1 MVRQLV
7 LGAMFAVLP
16 LALAAESAMAETS
29 EERGLA
35 IAVEADSRGVGFIDS
50 KSSMEMILRNKRG
63 DESRRKLR
71 VKTLEKQGD
80 GDMSLTIFDTPRD
93 QKGTAL
99 LTHTHKD
106 RSDDQWLYLPALK
119 RVKKIASKNKS
130 GPFVGSEFAFEDMSA
145 QEVEKY
151 KYKWLRDET
160 LEGQECFVI
169 ERYPVD
175 KNSGYTRHVAW
186 IDKAEYRTIQVEF
199 YDRKKSLL
207 KTLKMTEYAKFKDK
221 FWQPLN
227 LSMQNHQT
235 GKSTELLMSNVSY
248 QTGLKESD
256 FSKNSLK
263 RAR

>member
-1 MVRQLV
+1 
-7 LGAMFAVLP
+7 
-16 LALAAESAMAETS
+16 
-29 EERGLA
+29 
-35 IAVEADSRGVGFIDS
+35 
-50 KSSMEMILRNKRG
+50 MILRNKRG

>member
-1 MVRQLV
+1 MEREMIRQLV
-7 LGAMFAVLP
+7 LGLMFAVLP
-16 LALAAESAMAETS
+16 VSALAESP

-35 IAVEADSRGVGFIDS
+35 IAKEADEKGKGYVDS
-50 KSSMEMILRNKRG
+50 FSTMEMILRNKRG
-63 DESRRKLR
+63 DESRRRLR
-71 VKTLEKQGD
+71 VKSLENQAD
-80 GDMSLTIFDTPRD
+80 GDMSLTIFDTPKD

-99 LTHTHKD
+99 LTHSHKD

-130 GPFVGSEFAFEDMSA
+130 GPFVGSEFAFEDMTS

-151 KYKWLRDET
+151 QYKWLRDET
-160 LEGQECFVI
+160 INGQDCFVV

-186 IDKAEYRTIQVEF
+186 MDKKEYRTLKVDF

-207 KTLKMTEYAKFKDK
+207 KTLTMSNYELYNDKYWRPMIMT
-221 FWQPLN
+221 
-227 LSMQNHQT
+227 MQNHQT
-235 GKSTELLMSNVSY
+235 GKSTELLFSEMAFA
-248 QTGLKESD
+248 TGLQEND
-256 FSKNSLK
+256 FNKNSLK